1 MANEL
6 TSNELARLYELH
18 DAGSTQKEIANTIC
32 GQFGRQTL
40 DRTTIFRRLKLR
52 GTMGLLDSWK
62 VWLNEHEGDAE
73 KAIEQY
79 VAHRRT
85 EAMYLGN
92 VPDAMNRWRLMPH
105 SRKVLIGIRERDRR
119 FLAFEVAFAE
129 AISVGDRKG
138 AQDIADEIEACLLSW
153 IGD

>member
-73 KAIEQY
+73 KAIDVSQLAEDDCALFMWAVMLQL
-79 VAHRRT
+79 RR
-85 EAMYLGN
+85 
-92 VPDAMNRWRLMPH
+92 
-105 SRKVLIGIRERDRR
+105 SRK
-119 FLAFEVAFAE
+119 
-129 AISVGDRKG
+129 
-138 AQDIADEIEACLLSW
+138 
-153 IGD
+153 